1 MIMPA
6 AVVFFFFLLQIK
18 QGDTGCEEMWGGW
31 TVPAL
36 HKRAQMMLL
45 KEANYVSSWSVSDDM
60 PSC

>member
-1 MIMPA
+1 M
-6 AVVFFFFLLQIK
+6 
-18 QGDTGCEEMWGGW
+18 
-31 TVPAL
+31 PAL